1 MELTCA
7 DLVDALGRI
16 HDHRAHLLDLVTPTP
31 GRILFGPA
39 ATIGYFPNCPALRD
53 PDRYS
58 FGTLFR
64 HAVAEDPQGR
74 VLVLASNGHPDI
86 SMGGGTKLARLEHY
100 GLSGVLTDGRLRDFT
115 ELAGYSFA
123 AYCAGETVHAGGA
136 TLTPYLVNVPVVLRG
151 VTVHPG
157 DHVFAD
163 DAGAVVIPADD
174 VDQVLTGAAAV
185 QAEDAG
191 FRTAI
196 AHERATGGTS
206 TRGQREN

>member
-1 MELTCA
+1 MTSSQPGARTGPEPEDAGQQAARARRARAMELTCA

-86 SMGGGTKLARLEHY
+86 SME
-100 GLSGVLTDGRLRDFT
+100 GVPSWHDWST
-115 ELAGYSFA
+115 
-123 AYCAGETVHAGGA
+123 
-136 TLTPYLVNVPVVLRG
+136 
-151 VTVHPG
+151 
-157 DHVFAD
+157 
-163 DAGAVVIPADD
+163 
-174 VDQVLTGAAAV
+174 
-185 QAEDAG
+185 
-191 FRTAI
+191 TACP
-196 AHERATGGTS
+196 EC
-206 TRGQREN
+206 